1 MTEPNHA
8 TATEAP
14 ETEEAPAGVSW
25 PPLPSEPATQ
35 TSATQTSAT
44 QTSAAQ
50 TSAAQ
55 DSAAQNSLGQD
66 PAVSSLLERL
76 GALPGRPVAGHGEV
90 YAGLHDELLEALN
103 EDVSG
108 HENATGEASS

>member
-25 PPLPSEPATQ
+25 PSLPSEPA
-35 TSATQTSAT
+35 
-44 QTSAAQ
+44 AQ
-50 TSAAQ
+50 T
-55 DSAAQNSLGQD
+55 SAAQNSLGQD

-76 GALPGRPVAGHGEV
+76 DALPSRPVAGHGEV

>member
-25 PPLPSEPATQ
+25 PPLPSEPAT
-35 TSATQTSAT
+35 
-44 QTSAAQ
+44 Q

-108 HENATGEASS
+108 HENATREASS

>member
-1 MTEPNHA
+1 MIEPNHA

-14 ETEEAPAGVSW
+14 ETEEAPAGLSW
-25 PPLPSEPATQ
+25 PLLPSEPA
-35 TSATQTSAT
+35 
-44 QTSAAQ
+44 AQ
-50 TSAAQ
+50 TS
-55 DSAAQNSLGQD
+55 AQNSLGQD

>member
-25 PPLPSEPATQ
+25 PPLPSEPA
-35 TSATQTSAT
+35 
-44 QTSAAQ
+44 AQ
-50 TSAAQ
+50 DSAAQ

>member
-25 PPLPSEPATQ
+25 PSLPSEPA
-35 TSATQTSAT
+35 
-44 QTSAAQ
+44 AQ
-50 TSAAQ
+50 TS
-55 DSAAQNSLGQD
+55 AQNSLGQD

-108 HENATGEASS
+108 HENATREASS

>member
-25 PPLPSEPATQ
+25 PSLPSEP
-35 TSATQTSAT
+35 
-44 QTSAAQ
+44 AAQ

-55 DSAAQNSLGQD
+55 DSLGQD

>member
-25 PPLPSEPATQ
+25 PSLPSEPATQ
-35 TSATQTSAT
+35 TSA
-44 QTSAAQ
+44 
-50 TSAAQ
+50 AQ
-55 DSAAQNSLGQD
+55 DSLGQD

-90 YAGLHDELLEALN
+90 YAGLYDELLEALN

>member
-25 PPLPSEPATQ
+25 PSLPSEPAAR
-35 TSATQTSAT
+35 TS
-44 QTSAAQ
+44 AQ
-50 TSAAQ
+50 TS
-55 DSAAQNSLGQD
+55 AQNSLGQD

-76 GALPGRPVAGHGEV
+76 NALPGRPVAGHGEV

>member
-25 PPLPSEPATQ
+25 PSLPSEPATQ
-35 TSATQTSAT
+35 T
-44 QTSAAQ
+44 
-50 TSAAQ
+50 
-55 DSAAQNSLGQD
+55 SAAQNSLGQD
-66 PAVSSLLERL
+66 PAVSFLLARL

>member
-35 TSATQTSAT
+35 TSAT
-44 QTSAAQ
+44 Q

>member
-35 TSATQTSAT
+35 TST
-44 QTSAAQ
+44 AQ
-50 TSAAQ
+50 TST
-55 DSAAQNSLGQD
+55 AQNSLGQD

>member
-25 PPLPSEPATQ
+25 PPLPSEPA
-35 TSATQTSAT
+35 
-44 QTSAAQ
+44 AQ
-50 TSAAQ
+50 TST
-55 DSAAQNSLGQD
+55 AQNSLGQD

>member
-1 MTEPNHA
+1 MTEPHHA
-8 TATEAP
+8 TTTEAP
-14 ETEEAPAGVSW
+14 ETEEAPAGISW
-25 PPLPSEPATQ
+25 PSLPSEPAAQ
-35 TSATQTSAT
+35 TSAA

-55 DSAAQNSLGQD
+55 DSLGQD
-66 PAVSSLLERL
+66 PAVRSLLERL

-90 YAGLHDELLEALN
+90 YAGLHDELLDALN

-108 HENATGEASS
+108 HENATGEGSS

>member
-35 TSATQTSAT
+35 TSATQT
-44 QTSAAQ
+44 
-50 TSAAQ
+50 
-55 DSAAQNSLGQD
+55 SAAQNSLGQD